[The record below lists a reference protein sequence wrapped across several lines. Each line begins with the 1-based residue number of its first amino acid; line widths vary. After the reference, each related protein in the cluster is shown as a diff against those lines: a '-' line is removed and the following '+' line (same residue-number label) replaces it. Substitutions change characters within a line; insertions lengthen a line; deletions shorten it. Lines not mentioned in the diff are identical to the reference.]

1 MDLIVSLAGFVD
13 RLDPSIA
20 GFLDNFRDEHVPLRL
35 SLAIV
40 VAALAL
46 LALLVAWGAVAWLR
60 IARLRRLV
68 RSARGP
74 AALRENFIRIDDALS
89 ASIFGASWTEYRA
102 CLRQEEGRI
111 LYLRHPDEYLGL
123 HAIGNTSFPAR
134 FFAAA
139 HGYFIGIGLLLTFV
153 GLVAALKFAAAGVA
167 SSDIA
172 VAKQALNA
180 LLSAASFKFM
190 TSIAG
195 LGCSLILSVAARTMT
210 YALESAAHGLA
221 HDLESAMTPI
231 FVESLA
237 YDQLA
242 ISRQQ
247 LARLDRLDAE
257 LTTELEP
264 RLAAGLDAAVAP
276 VVAGIK
282 ALPAPLVAGLAEIR
296 NEIRASDETLSRTLQ
311 GFSSEMRSS
320 AGSEIKQLAGKLAE
334 IGGAI
339 GRTQQHIGESGQAF
353 AAQTGLAATQLLD
366 AATALR
372 DSMDGRV
379 NAVGD
384 RIEALAEALARNEAA
399 LAASATRA
407 AQGMA
412 ESVKGA
418 GDEIALRMV
427 EATRGLA
434 ATSDGLALR
443 VGTMLGGLD
452 KINLSLATQIE
463 SMQLV
468 VGALDGAKMALDSSA
483 TRWTESAAPVVAA
496 VDASERVAGELR
508 QVAER
513 VVAAQREMADMAKG
527 VTATA
532 AKAAEVW
539 DNYRGRFETVDED
552 LKLVFEHL
560 QDGTR
565 SFSKEVME
573 FVGGLDANLAN
584 GLQALSV
591 GTEELREVAETLL
604 ASVARKAA

>member
-1 MDLIVSLAGFVD
+1 MDLIVSLAGMVD
-13 RLDPSIA
+13 RLDPGIA

-35 SLAIV
+35 SLAVV

-46 LALLVAWGAVAWLR
+46 LALLVAWGAVAWVR
-60 IARLRRLV
+60 IARLRRLI
-68 RSARGP
+68 RSVRGP
-74 AALRENFIRIDDALS
+74 AALRENFIRVDDALS
-89 ASIFGASWTEYRA
+89 ASIFGASWMEYRA
-102 CLRQEEGRI
+102 CLKQEEGRI
-111 LYLRHPDEYLGL
+111 LYLRHPGEYFGL

-139 HGYFIGIGLLLTFV
+139 HGYFIGIGLLLTFI

-195 LGCSLILSVAARTMT
+195 LGCSLVLSVGARTVT
-210 YALESAAHGLA
+210 YAIESAAHGLA

-231 FVESLA
+231 FAEGLA

-242 ISRQQ
+242 VTRQQ
-247 LARLDRLDAE
+247 LTRLDKLDAE
-257 LTTELEP
+257 LATELAP
-264 RLAAGLDAAVAP
+264 RLAAALAP

-282 ALPAPLVAGLAEIR
+282 AVPVPLMAGLAEIR
-296 NEIRASDETLSRTLQ
+296 NEIRAGDEMLSRKLES
-311 GFSSEMRSS
+311 FSSDMRGS
-320 AGSEIKQLAGKLAE
+320 AGSEIKQLAAKLAE

-339 GRTQQHIGESGQAF
+339 GRTQQHIGESGQEF
-353 AAQTGLAATQLLD
+353 AAQTGRAAAQLLD

-384 RIEALAEALARNEAA
+384 RIEALAEALARNEAT

-407 AQGMA
+407 AEGMA
-412 ESVKGA
+412 ETVKGA
-418 GDEIALRMV
+418 GDEIALRML

-452 KINLSLATQIE
+452 RINLGLATQIE
-463 SMQLV
+463 SMQQIV
-468 VGALDGAKMALDSSA
+468 AALAGAKAALDSSA
-483 TRWTESAAPVVAA
+483 TSWTQSSAPVVAA

-513 VVAAQREMADMAKG
+513 VVAAQSAMADMAKG

-532 AKAAEVW
+532 EKAAQVW
-539 DNYRGRFETVDED
+539 DNYRGRFEAVDED

-565 SFSKEVME
+565 SFSQEVME
-573 FVGGLDANLAN
+573 FVGGLDANLAS